1 MSPCVDPIDF
11 ELFKNALFAAA
22 AEMAVTVCRTTYS
35 GVLRDNM
42 DFSTS
47 ITDARGNV
55 VAQGLTLPMHLG
67 SVRTALAAVLA
78 RYGNDVREGD
88 VYALNDPFEGGM
100 HLPDIFMFKP
110 VFVNGAH
117 VAFACCTAHQADGG
131 GRVPGS
137 NAADSTGIYQEGLR
151 IPPMK
156 LLDGGECNETLWRL
170 IERNVRIPVQVF
182 GDLRAQL
189 AAGASKKRWTA
200 GSDSGPPFAT
210 AGGLSTKLHA
220 ACTDERTGV
229 SFALSGGE
237 RHDTRGF
244 KAVWE
249 GVPGGLGVMAW
260 IMVR

>member
-1 MSPCVDPIDF
+1 MSIQVDPIDF

-22 AEMAVTVCRTTYS
+22 DEMAVTVCRTTYS

-47 ITDARGNV
+47 ITDTRGNV

-78 RYGNDVREGD
+78 HYDNDVREGD
-88 VYALNDPFEGGM
+88 VYVLNDPFEGGM

-110 VFVNGAH
+110 VFVDGER
-117 VAFACCTAHQADGG
+117 VAFACCTAHQADIG

-137 NAADSTGIYQEGLR
+137 NAADSTEIYQEGLR

-156 LLDGGECNETLWRL
+156 LLDGGARNETLWRL

-189 AAGASKKRWTA
+189 AACEIA
-200 GSDSGPPFAT
+200 
-210 AGGLSTKLHA
+210 
-220 ACTDERTGV
+220 EREIRAQIAPLRP
-229 SFALSGGE
+229 SIP
-237 RHDTRGF
+237 RG
-244 KAVWE
+244 
-249 GVPGGLGVMAW
+249 
-260 IMVR
+260 R